1 MIPKLIALSGPLRGA
16 TCELNAKEFYI
27 GRDPQSQ
34 LCLDDRLVSRQH
46 ALIARKN
53 DRFEVSDLKSA
64 NGTMVNGAPVRR
76 RRLAHCDQI
85 AIGNSL
91 LLFLLDEDEAE
102 PQAGPAKLDDA
113 QTATGVSTLLQVE
126 DALYL
131 HVEKALAAMPHS
143 ERVARDLGKLLKIS
157 VTINSIH
164 QTIELLPRLLELIF
178 EVIPAEQGAI
188 LLVDEQS
195 EGTTLPLSASLD
207 RELGRDQQIL
217 VSRSV
222 VERVMREQATL
233 LGEDVQ
239 ESATLGPTPSLLA
252 SQTRSLLAAPLIV
265 FEQPLGVVY
274 LTTRNPE
281 IRFNHDHQELL
292 TAIASIAAITLQ
304 NIRRVERLE
313 DELRRQ
319 RAETREMIGESRPM
333 RQLNRLIAKAAPS
346 DSTVLIRGESG
357 TGKELAA
364 RAIHRGSPR
373 ARKPFVAINCAAL
386 PEHLAE
392 SELFGH
398 ERGAFTGAINQKHG
412 LFEAADGGT
421 IFLDEIGELPLAL
434 QAKLLRALQER
445 EVVRVGG
452 VHPIKVNVRVI
463 AATNRDMEAMAKDGR
478 FREDLYYRLNVFP
491 ITLPP
496 LRERREDIVLLARYF
511 LRQFGEACK
520 RPARGLTQPALNC
533 LLRYDW
539 PGNVRE
545 LQNAIER
552 AVVLCD
558 GEFIHPFDLP
568 ETIRELDAPTEAT
581 GLHLQTA
588 IKETKKR
595 LILQA
600 IEQAQGNLTAAAKL
614 LGVDA
619 ANLHRL
625 IREMEIKPEVDKLI
639 HSLRGKSDLKP
650 SATSPHLG

>member
-1 MIPKLIALSGPLRGA
+1 MIPKLIALAGPLRGA
-16 TCELNAKEFYI
+16 TCELSAKEFYI
-27 GRDPQSQ
+27 GRDPHSQ

-46 ALIARKN
+46 ALITRKD
-53 DRFEVSDLKSA
+53 DRFEISDLKSA
-64 NGTMVNGAPVRR
+64 NGTMVNGVPVSQ

-85 AIGNSL
+85 AIGTSL
-91 LLFLLDEDEAE
+91 LLFLLGEDEAAL
-102 PQAGPAKLDDA
+102 QAGPVRLDDG
-113 QTATGVSTLLQVE
+113 QTTTGVSTLLQAE

-143 ERVARDLGKLLKIS
+143 ERIARDLSKLLKIS
-157 VTINSIH
+157 LAINSIR
-164 QTIELLPRLLELIF
+164 QTKELLPRLLELIF

-188 LLVDEQS
+188 LLVDERG

-217 VSRSV
+217 VSRTV
-222 VERVMREQATL
+222 VERAMREQAAL

-239 ESATLGPTPSLLA
+239 ESATLGPTLSLLA
-252 SQTRSLLAAPLIV
+252 SQTRSLLAASLAV

-274 LTTRNPE
+274 LTTRDPE
-281 IRFNHDHQELL
+281 VRFNQDHQELL
-292 TAIASIAAITLQ
+292 TAIASIAAVTLQ

-319 RAETREMIGESRPM
+319 RAEMREMIGESKPM

-386 PEHLAE
+386 PEQLAE

-398 ERGAFTGAINQKHG
+398 ERGAFTGAINQKRG
-412 LFEAADGGT
+412 LLEAADGGT
-421 IFLDEIGELPLAL
+421 MFLDEIGEMPLAL

-445 EVVRVGG
+445 EFLRVGG
-452 VHPIKVNVRVI
+452 TRPIKVNVRVI
-463 AATNRDMEAMAKDGR
+463 AATNRDLEAMAKDGR

-491 ITLPP
+491 LTLPP

-511 LRQFGEACK
+511 LHQFAEACK
-520 RPARGLTQPALNC
+520 RSVRGFSQPALNC

-545 LQNAIER
+545 LANAVER

-568 ETIRELDAPTEAT
+568 EAFRELDAPTEAA
-581 GLHLQTA
+581 GLHLPTA
-588 IKETKKR
+588 LKETKKQ

-600 IEQAQGNLTAAAKL
+600 VEQARGNLTAAAKL

-619 ANLHRL
+619 ANFHRL
-625 IREMEIKPEVDKLI
+625 IRELDLKPEVEKLI
-639 HSLRGKSDLKP
+639 HSLKVKSDPKP
-650 SATSPHLG
+650 

>member
-1 MIPKLIALSGPLRGA
+1 MNPRLIALAGPLRGE
-16 TCELNAKEFYI
+16 TCELRGKDFYI
-27 GRDPQSQ
+27 GRDPHSQ
-34 LCLDDRLVSRQH
+34 LCLDDRLVSRRH

-53 DRFEVSDLKSA
+53 DQLEISDLKSA
-64 NGTMVNGAPVRR
+64 NGTMVNGMPVKQ

-85 AIGNSL
+85 TIGDSL
-91 LLFLLDEDEAE
+91 LLFLLDEDEAA
-102 PQAGPAKLDDA
+102 PRAGLLRLDDG
-113 QTATGVSTLLQVE
+113 QTITGASTLLQAE

-131 HVEKALAAMPHS
+131 HVEKALAAMPHP
-143 ERVARDLGKLLKIS
+143 ERVARDLGKLIKIS
-157 VTINSIH
+157 LAINSIH
-164 QTIELLPRLLELIF
+164 QTKELLPCLLDLIF

-188 LLVDEQS
+188 LLVDERG
-195 EGTTLPLSASLD
+195 ERTTLPLSASLD
-207 RELGRDQQIL
+207 RELGRDQQIP

-233 LGEDVQ
+233 LSEDVQ
-239 ESATLGPTPSLLA
+239 ESGALGPTPSLLA
-252 SQTRSLLAAPLIV
+252 SQTRSLLAAPLAV
-265 FEQPLGVVY
+265 FEQSLGALI
-274 LTTRNPE
+274 LTTRDPE
-281 IRFNHDHQELL
+281 IRFNQDHQELL
-292 TAIASIAAITLQ
+292 TAIASIAAVTLQ
-304 NIRRVERLE
+304 NIRRVERME

-319 RAETREMIGESRPM
+319 RAEMREMIGESRPM

-398 ERGAFTGAINQKHG
+398 ERGAFTGAVNQKRG
-412 LFEAADGGT
+412 LLETADGGA
-421 IFLDEIGELPLAL
+421 IFLDEIGEAPLAL

-445 EVVRVGG
+445 EFLRVGG
-452 VHPIKVNVRVI
+452 VRPIKVNVRVI
-463 AATNRDMEAMAKDGR
+463 AATNRDLEALAKDGR

-511 LRQFGEACK
+511 LRLFGEACK
-520 RPARGLTQPALNC
+520 RPVRGLSQPALNC

-545 LQNAIER
+545 LQNAVER
-552 AVVLCD
+552 AVTLCD

-568 ETIRELDAPTEAT
+568 EAIRDLDAPPEAAS
-581 GLHLQTA
+581 LHLPSA
-588 IKETKKR
+588 LRETKKR
-595 LILQA
+595 LILQS
-600 IEQAQGNLTAAAKL
+600 IEQAQGNLTAAAKM

-625 IREMEIKPEVDKLI
+625 IRELDLKPEVDKLI
-639 HSLRGKSDLKP
+639 HSLKLKSDHKP
-650 SATSPHLG
+650 

>member
-1 MIPKLIALSGPLRGA
+1 MNPRLIALAGPLRGA
-16 TCELNAKEFYI
+16 TCELSAKEFYI
-27 GRDPQSQ
+27 GRDPKSQ

-53 DRFEVSDLKSA
+53 DQFEISDLKSA
-64 NGTMVNGAPVRR
+64 NGTMVDGVPVKQ

-91 LLFLLDEDEAE
+91 LLFLLHEDEAAL
-102 PQAGPAKLDDA
+102 QAGPVRLDDGE
-113 QTATGVSTLLQVE
+113 TATGVSTLLQAE

-143 ERVARDLGKLLKIS
+143 VHVARDFSTLLKIS
-157 VTINSIH
+157 IAINSIH
-164 QTIELLPRLLELIF
+164 QTKELLPRLLELIF

-188 LLVDEQS
+188 LLVDEPG

-239 ESATLGPTPSLLA
+239 ESGTLGPTPSLLA
-252 SQTRSLLAAPLIV
+252 YQTSSLLAAPLAV
-265 FEQPLGVVY
+265 FEQSLGVVY
-274 LTTRNPE
+274 LTTRDPAVL
-281 IRFNHDHQELL
+281 FNRDHQELL
-292 TAIASIAAITLQ
+292 TAIASIAAVTLQ
-304 NIRRVERLE
+304 NIWRVERLE

-319 RAETREMIGESRPM
+319 RAELREMIGESRPM

-364 RAIHRGSPR
+364 RAIHCGSPR
-373 ARKPFVAINCAAL
+373 ARKPFVAVNCAAL
-386 PEHLAE
+386 PEQLAE

-398 ERGAFTGAINQKHG
+398 ERGAFTGAIGQKRG
-412 LFEAADGGT
+412 LLEAADGGT

-445 EVVRVGG
+445 EFLRVGG
-452 VHPIKVNVRVI
+452 VRPIKVNVRVI
-463 AATNRDMEAMAKDGR
+463 AATNRDLEAMVKDGR

-491 ITLPP
+491 LTLPP

-511 LRQFGEACK
+511 LRQFSEACK
-520 RPARGLTQPALNC
+520 RTVRGFSQPALNC

-545 LQNAIER
+545 LANAVER
-552 AVVLCD
+552 AVTLSD
-558 GEFIHPFDLP
+558 TEFIHPFDLP
-568 ETIRELDAPTEAT
+568 EAIRELDAPTDAA
-581 GLHLQTA
+581 GLHLPTA
-588 IKETKKR
+588 VKEAKKR

-600 IEQAQGNLTAAAKL
+600 IEQALGNLTAAAKL

-625 IREMEIKPEVDKLI
+625 IRELEMKPEVDKLT
-639 HSLRGKSDLKP
+639 HSLKVKP
-650 SATSPHLG
+650 DPKL

>member
-1 MIPKLIALSGPLRGA
+1 MIPKLIALAGPLRGA
-16 TCELNAKEFYI
+16 TCELRAKEFYI
-27 GRDPQSQ
+27 GRDPLSQ

-53 DRFEVSDLKSA
+53 DQFEISDLKSA
-64 NGTMVNGAPVRR
+64 NGTMVNGVPVKQ

-85 AIGNSL
+85 AIGDSL
-91 LLFLLDEDEAE
+91 LLFLLDEDEAA
-102 PQAGPAKLDDA
+102 PQAGPVRLDDG
-113 QTATGVSTLLQVE
+113 QTAIGATTLLQAE

-143 ERVARDLGKLLKIS
+143 ERVARDLSKLLKIS
-157 VTINSIH
+157 LTINSIH
-164 QTIELLPRLLELIF
+164 QTKELLPRLLELIF

-188 LLVDEQS
+188 LLVDEPG

-207 RELGRDQQIL
+207 RELGRDQHTL

-233 LGEDVQ
+233 LAEDVQ

-252 SQTRSLLAAPLIV
+252 SQTRSLLAAPLAV
-265 FEQPLGVVY
+265 FDQPLGVVY
-274 LTTRNPE
+274 LTTRNSE
-281 IRFNHDHQELL
+281 IRFNQDHQELL
-292 TAIASIAAITLQ
+292 TAIARIAAGALQ
-304 NIRRVERLE
+304 NIQRAERLE

-319 RAETREMIGESRPM
+319 RAETREMIGESKPM
-333 RQLNRLIAKAAPS
+333 RQLSRLIAKAAPS

-373 ARKPFVAINCAAL
+373 ARKPFVAVNCAAL

-398 ERGAFTGAINQKHG
+398 ERGAFTGAINQKRG
-412 LFEAADGGT
+412 LLEAADGGT
-421 IFLDEIGELPLAL
+421 IFLDEIGELSLAL

-445 EVVRVGG
+445 EILRVGG
-452 VHPIKVNVRVI
+452 VRPIKVNVRVI
-463 AATNRDMEAMAKDGR
+463 AATNRDLETMAKDGR

-496 LRERREDIVLLARYF
+496 LRERREDIPLLARYF
-511 LRQFGEACK
+511 LKKYSDEAK
-520 RPARGLTQPALNC
+520 RPIHGFSQEAKRC
-533 LLRYDW
+533 LARYDW

-545 LQNAIER
+545 LANAVER
-552 AVVLCD
+552 AVLLCD
-558 GEFIHPFDLP
+558 SDFIHPYDLS
-568 ETIRELDAPTEAT
+568 EAVREMDESSDNS
-581 GLHLQTA
+581 GLTLSHA
-588 IKETKKR
+588 VKETKR
-595 LILQA
+595 QFILQA

-625 IREMEIKPEVDKLI
+625 IRDPELKPEVDKLI
-639 HSLRGKSDLKP
+639 GKWKVKP
-650 SATSPHLG
+650 TPKE